1 MAITTQSAK
10 AKGRNLQ
17 NWIRDYI
24 ISLFPRLTDE
34 DVRGTAMGQSGE
46 DVLLSPA
53 ARKKFPYS
61 VEAKARAKHG
71 VYTMYD
77 QAVSNSKSYEPLLII
92 KANRRKPLAVVDAEH
107 FMNMVKIVQDKKK

>member
-1 MAITTQSAK
+1 M
-10 AKGRNLQ
+10 
-17 NWIRDYI
+17 
-24 ISLFPRLTDE
+24 FPRLTDE

-61 VEAKARAKHG
+61 VEAKARAKHS

-107 FMNMVKIVQDKKK
+107 FMNMVKELNDRTKR